1 MPIRIRITLLFS
13 FLVFL
18 ILGLMCSGIYYSS
31 YEARIRAIQNRLA
44 IRALNTAR
52 LLSRSE
58 VFNAQLVLQ
67 IDSLRTLTYKSNVV
81 QAYNSRLEK
90 VYSFTDRPGDS
101 VAVEPGLLQQ
111 AIAKGQV
118 NFISGNKEAV
128 AYYYHDARTPLVL
141 VSAGEDFE
149 GKQNLVRLRH
159 LLVLA
164 FLAGNLLVL
173 IAGYIFSYRL
183 LRPVRRITEDVAEIS
198 AQNLAR
204 RLKVTHPRD
213 EWSQLANTLND
224 LLNRLQD
231 SFEMQRRF
239 ISNASHELSTPL
251 TSISS
256 QLEIALLRERAAGDY
271 RQVMASIYQDVQH
284 MSKLT
289 QTLLEFAKASGNA
302 GGLDIQLIRVD
313 EVLLRLPAAVG
324 KADPAYSMTL
334 HFADV
339 PEDASRLLVFGN
351 EALLFTAFQNM
362 VLNACKYSPNHQARV
377 ILESGGRDIIV
388 KVCDDGVGI
397 PEEHIGQI
405 FQPFFRV
412 EENLQGGF
420 GLGLP
425 LARRIIGL
433 HKGRIEVDSAPGK
446 GTCFL
451 VSLPPA
457 YETGSGPV

>member
-1 MPIRIRITLLFS
+1 MPVRFRITILFS

-18 ILGLMCSGIYYSS
+18 ILGLVCGGIYYSS
-31 YEARIRAIQNRLA
+31 YEVRIKAIQNRLT

-58 VFNAQLVLQ
+58 VFNQRLVLQ
-67 IDSLRTLTYKSNVV
+67 IDSLRTVTYAGNVIE
-81 QAYNSRLEK
+81 AYDQRLEK
-90 VYSFTDRPGDS
+90 VYSFTDRPGDT
-101 VAVEPGLLQQ
+101 VAVAPGLLRE
-111 AIAKGQV
+111 AMNKGQV
-118 NFISGNKEAV
+118 YFISGKKEAV
-128 AYYYHDARTPLVL
+128 AYYYNDPRMQLVL
-141 VSAGEDFE
+141 VSAGEDSE
-149 GKQNLVRLRH
+149 GKQNLVRLRR
-159 LLVLA
+159 LLILA
-164 FLAGNLLVL
+164 FLAGNALVL

-183 LRPVRRITEDVAEIS
+183 LRPVRRITADVAEIS
-198 AQNLAR
+198 AHNLAR
-204 RLKVTHPRD
+204 RLEAGHPRD
-213 EWSQLANTLND
+213 EWSRLANTLND
-224 LLNRLQD
+224 LLNRLQE

-256 QLEIALLRERAAGDY
+256 QLEVALLRERAAGDY
-271 RQVMASIYQDVQH
+271 RQVMSSIYQDVQH

-289 QTLLEFAKASGNA
+289 QTLLEFAKASGDA
-302 GGLDIQLIRVD
+302 GGLDIRLIRVD
-313 EVLLRLPAAVG
+313 EVLLRLPAAVS
-324 KADPAYSMTL
+324 KADAAYSMTL
-334 HFADV
+334 HFEEV
-339 PEDASRLLVFGN
+339 PEDAARLLVYGN

-377 ILESGGRDIIV
+377 ILESADRELLV

-397 PEEHIGQI
+397 PPEHIGQI

-433 HKGRIEVDSAPGK
+433 HKGHIEVSSAPGK
-446 GTCFL
+446 GTCFA
-451 VSLPPA
+451 VRLPPA
-457 YETGSGPV
+457 YEPGTGPV